1 MKKSSIGAVF
11 LLSSS
16 ALANPYKSE
25 FVDVAFQIQEG
36 KNTFQLVCQPKLT
49 MGELPKNWV
58 DTCNEIGKKFL
69 ELAVE
74 SGIKVDP
81 IDNAFGLAGELAQK
95 CRVTCQRML
104 SPHKLLAVNLVVNR

>member
-36 KNTFQLVCQPKLT
+36 KKHFNWSVNPSSPWGSCPKTGL
-49 MGELPKNWV
+49 
-58 DTCNEIGKKFL
+58 IRAIR
-69 ELAVE
+69 LAR
-74 SGIKVDP
+74 S
-81 IDNAFGLAGELAQK
+81 FWSW
-95 CRVTCQRML
+95 L
-104 SPHKLLAVNLVVNR
+104 SKAE